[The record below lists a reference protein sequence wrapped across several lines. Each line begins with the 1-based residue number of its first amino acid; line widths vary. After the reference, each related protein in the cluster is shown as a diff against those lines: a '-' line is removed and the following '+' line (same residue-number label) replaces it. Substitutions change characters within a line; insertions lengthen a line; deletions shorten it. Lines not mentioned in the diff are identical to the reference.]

1 MMLSETTLWLLIA
14 LALLAPPLGAI
25 ALRLLR
31 SRIGDGGVA
40 IGASAL
46 LIVAAVSL
54 LIISRSPLPP
64 VRVGDLTL
72 LPARALAS
80 PETLE
85 DGIMPVLPVVTVVA
99 PPTLTP
105 RPTPA
110 PTATP
115 TPEPTATPAPTA
127 TPTPEPTATPAP
139 TATPTPEPTATPA
152 PTATPTP
159 EPTAAGPRRYTV
171 QSGDTLRAIAE
182 RFGVTIEAILQAN
195 NLTPAQGDN
204 LRVGQELTI
213 P

>member
-139 TATPTPEPTATPA
+139 TATPTPEPTA
-152 PTATPTP
+152 
-159 EPTAAGPRRYTV
+159 AGPRRYTV

>member
-127 TPTPEPTATPAP
+127 TPTPEPTA
-139 TATPTPEPTATPA
+139 
-152 PTATPTP
+152 
-159 EPTAAGPRRYTV
+159 AGPRRYTV